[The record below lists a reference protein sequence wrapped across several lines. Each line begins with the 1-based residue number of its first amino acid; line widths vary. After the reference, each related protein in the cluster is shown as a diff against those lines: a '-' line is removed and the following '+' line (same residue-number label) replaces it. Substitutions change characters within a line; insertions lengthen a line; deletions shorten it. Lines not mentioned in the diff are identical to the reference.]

1 MATLKLG
8 NTTLAGFSFGGKT
21 EVVTPKKIANIIRA
35 PRVTQQASLAARII
49 PTYTP
54 SVNSGIGGIGGN
66 GGELTEWLLRDSVWN
81 DNGVWDDTQNWTE

>member
-54 SVNSGIGGIGGN
+54 PSNVGN
-66 GGELTEWLLRDSVWN
+66 ESQWLLANSVWN

>member
-35 PRVTQQASLAARII
+35 PRVTQQASLSARII

-54 SVNSGIGGIGGN
+54 PSNVGN
-66 GGELTEWLLRDSVWN
+66 ESQWLLANGVWN

>member
-21 EVVTPKKIANIIRA
+21 EVITPKKIANIIRA
-35 PRVTQQASLAARII
+35 PRVTQQASLSARII
-49 PTYTP
+49 PTYRP
-54 SVNSGIGGIGGN
+54 SANNNLGNN
-66 GGELTEWLLRDSVWN
+66 GGELTEWLLRGGVWN

>member
-49 PTYTP
+49 PIYTP
-54 SVNSGIGGIGGN
+54 PNNVGN
-66 GGELTEWLLRDSVWN
+66 ESQWLLANSVWN

>member
-54 SVNSGIGGIGGN
+54 SVNSGIGGNVGN
-66 GGELTEWLLRDSVWN
+66 ESQWLLANGVWN